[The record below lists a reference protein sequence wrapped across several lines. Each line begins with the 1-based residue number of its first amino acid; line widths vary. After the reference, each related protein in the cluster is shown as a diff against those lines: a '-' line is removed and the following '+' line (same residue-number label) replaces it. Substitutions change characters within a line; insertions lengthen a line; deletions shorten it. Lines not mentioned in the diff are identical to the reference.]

1 MQIFAQVLLPFDR
14 IVGKCRVAVDPHYP
28 VNAVLAV
35 ESLVDMDEF
44 FPLWMVSCLGGVVQ
58 HTIDVPEVTPSAFIL
73 QRHLDC
79 HKRINIRDKE
89 VVCISVESYP
99 LLILIGC
106 LYLDMIR
113 RQPIFIVL
121 KTE

>member
-28 VNAVLAV
+28 VNGVLAV

-44 FPLWMVSCLGGVVQ
+44 FPLWVVSCLGGVVQ

-73 QRHLDC
+73 QRHLDVL
-79 HKRINIRDKE
+79 R
-89 VVCISVESYP
+89 VESFAANAHGDQCEFA
-99 LLILIGC
+99 LTTGGGILATTIGAAPVNWC
-106 LYLDMIR
+106 WR
-113 RQPIFIVL
+113 
-121 KTE
+121 